1 MLVAA
6 ALHVLCCTCRALTVA
21 NAELKDSRAQQQLHQ
36 HLSDE
41 NRRLRVSVTE
51 LKAMV
56 EQTK

>member
-41 NRRLRVSVTE
+41 NRRLKTDLQL
-51 LKAMV
+51 LKATV
-56 EQTK
+56 AQTK